1 MYVEDESQGE
11 LCREQNATVEA
22 ETIET
27 NVGTVEEK
35 INDAKDSIGDNE
47 GDLSEKHCGKIEEN
61 NSGRKNKRQHY
72 V

>member
-1 MYVEDESQGE
+1 M
-11 LCREQNATVEA
+11 EA

-61 NSGRKNKRQHY
+61 NSGRKNKR
-72 V
+72 